1 MSDLAV
7 RVLTSEL
14 GKGCRCRTVEQ
25 KILGCSAK
33 RERSAVVGAAG
44 ADGDP
49 RDAFEMKAIAVDSK

>member
-7 RVLTSEL
+7 RVLTSEV

-25 KILGCSAK
+25 KILDCSVK
-33 RERSAVVGAAG
+33 RERAAVVGAAG

-49 RDAFEMKAIAVDSK
+49 RDAFEAIAVDSK